1 MSDNYVTPSATA
13 PASPPVPDLGVPT
26 IPAATP
32 VTDLTGRDET
42 VAPAIDTQFL
52 AQVCA
57 HPSVL
62 RNNHSPGASGLLKEF
77 LHESGYPYEVVR
89 EIFTDGGAHQVGNA
103 IDVTSTDMGALC
115 RFLRQVPE
123 LFQTAVCVDADYASD
138 SLYVSDGAVVGSLSF
153 DEPVGRL
160 HLATTY
166 GRFGGALKLATVRS
180 ALTTAAQGQFTNRDV
195 YAVGIDDIG
204 AHISEPMVAF
214 W

>member
-13 PASPPVPDLGVPT
+13 PASPPVPDLG
-26 IPAATP
+26 IPAIPVATP
-32 VTDLTGRDET
+32 VTDLTGRTET

-52 AQVCA
+52 GQICA
-57 HPSVL
+57 NPAVL
-62 RNNHSPGASGLLKEF
+62 RHNRSPGASGLLKEF
-77 LHESGYPYEVVR
+77 LHESGYPYLVVR
-89 EIFTDGGAHQVGNA
+89 EIFHDGAAHQAGNA
-103 IDVTSTDMGALC
+103 IDLTSTDMGALC

-123 LFQTAVCVDADYASD
+123 LFETAVYVDADYATD

-153 DEPVGRL
+153 AEPAGRL

-166 GRFGGALKLATVRS
+166 GRLGGALKLATVRS
-180 ALTTAAQGQFTNRDV
+180 ALMTAAQGQFTNRDV

-204 AHISEPMVAF
+204 AQIGEPMVAF